1 MKQLRVADLLAN
13 SPIDPEA
20 HLDATWVERYARMLE
35 ALPPWSSS
43 TPQKGCYGWTA
54 TIA

>member
-1 MKQLRVADLLAN
+1 MNQLRVADLLAN

-20 HLDATWVERYARMLE
+20 HLDDTRVERYARMLE
-35 ALPPWSSS
+35 ALPPWPSS
-43 TPQKGCYGWTA
+43 TPQKGCYWWTA

>member
-20 HLDATWVERYARMLE
+20 HLDATRVERYARMLE
-35 ALPPWSSS
+35 ALPPRSSS